1 MTNKKTGAEEFQ
13 GYLLAGVGIFC
24 LIVFAGSMISQ
35 TLNGIGS
42 GFWSNG
48 SGGSGSRKSTFNANE
63 YWETSGRE
71 RGYNDSV
78 PAGMS
83 RAESNY
89 IGNTAIEHGY
99 NESEAK
105 QIRSAINKFNQAQ
118 RNNK

>member
-1 MTNKKTGAEEFQ
+1 MSNKKTGAEEFQ

-24 LIVFAGSMISQ
+24 LIVFAGSMLSQ
-35 TLNGIGS
+35 TLNGIGK
-42 GFWSNG
+42 GFWSN
-48 SGGSGSRKSTFNANE
+48 GSGSRKSTFNA
-63 YWETSGRE
+63 E

>member
-1 MTNKKTGAEEFQ
+1 MSNKKTGAEEFQ
-13 GYLLAGVGIFC
+13 GYLLAGVGIFA
-24 LIVFAGSMISQ
+24 LLVFVGSMLSQ
-35 TLNGIGS
+35 SLEGITK

-48 SGGSGSRKSTFNANE
+48 SGGSGSTF
-63 YWETSGRE
+63 WGE

-89 IGNTAIEHGY
+89 IGNTAIEHGR

-105 QIRSAINKFNQAQ
+105 QIRSAINKFNKAQ
-118 RNNK
+118 RNN